1 EFLGS
6 ADRSGADRERG
17 DHAPENAWPL
27 ARLFAAYYFQARTR
41 RRGRTSQVRLFGVGE
56 VGRLCFTANARSTID
71 QILTLQWDFPFQYW
85 EAKFFANGRFHHLRN
100 KSRSS
105 RPRGGT
111 RTPRTRL
118 VA

>member
-1 EFLGS
+1 
-6 ADRSGADRERG
+6 REWR
-17 DHAPENAWPL
+17 DHASEDAWPL
-27 ARLFAAYYFQARTR
+27 AGLFAPYYLQTRARR
-41 RRGRTSQVRLFGVGE
+41 SHRTSEIRLFGVGE
-56 VGRLCFTANARSTID
+56 VGPLCFTANARSTID